1 MKVLYG
7 TDGGRPAAQ
16 ALSLLERTVTPDKT
30 EVTVVTV
37 VGPGDAE
44 TVSLDDEMPDV
55 GSPTAILRLAQ
66 ERLEAGGFEVDG
78 KVLQGR
84 PGARI
89 LEEIDEGGFELTV
102 VGAGN
107 RSRLGRLLLG
117 SVSTKV
123 LHASPTSVLVV
134 HRVSER
140 AGSNRVLF
148 GTDGSADANVAL
160 AQITA
165 LFDPT
170 SCQIKVLTV
179 AEHLMPKI
187 SFPIPRLAYA
197 TAAPTPEQEEE
208 WMAAALEPA
217 EQSAEKLRAAG
228 FRAEAE
234 AVLGAPAQHL
244 LADADKMKAD
254 IVVVGTRGL
263 GAVERAVIGSVSDQV
278 VREAPATIVARGAR
292 LPHHGGSR

>member
-187 SFPIPRLAYA
+187 SFPIPRLA
-197 TAAPTPEQEEE
+197 QEEE

>member
-16 ALSLLERTVTPDKT
+16 ALSLLERAVTPDKT
-30 EVTVVTV
+30 QVTVVTV
-37 VGPGDAE
+37 VGPGVAPTD
-44 TVSLDDEMPDV
+44 SLHDEMPDV
-55 GSPTAILRLAQ
+55 GSPATILRLAQ
-66 ERLEAGGFEVDG
+66 ERLEGDGFEVDG

-84 PGARI
+84 PGAAI
-89 LEEIDEGGFELTV
+89 LEEIDEEGFELTV

-134 HRVSER
+134 HRISDR
-140 AGSNRVLF
+140 AGPSRVLF

-160 AQITA
+160 TQITD
-165 LFDPT
+165 LLDPT
-170 SCQIKVLTV
+170 SCQIKVLAV
-179 AEHLMPKI
+179 AEHLMPKV

-197 TAAPTPEQEEE
+197 TAAPTPEQEKE
-208 WMAAALEPA
+208 WIAAALEPA
-217 EQSAEKLRAAG
+217 EQGAEKLRAAG

-244 LADADKMKAD
+244 LADADKMQAD
-254 IVVVGTRGL
+254 IIVVGTRGL
-263 GAVERAVIGSVSDQV
+263 GAVERAVIGSVSDQI
-278 VREAPATIVARGAR
+278 VREAPATIVARSAKR
-292 LPHHGGSR
+292 A